1 MFEWNEI
8 VLVTR
13 KKFEA
18 GRELTVSEM
27 RGLDDLIATC
37 IIDDQVTES
46 GVIVTDFY
54 AYEFHPRPDS
64 YLADAFDDDPYYLC
78 RDLEEIEGDF
88 RKGGDDTYCYIV
100 YEMTSDDYEEAE
112 PMWSYMG
119 VLDTES
125 LALVS

>member
-1 MFEWNEI
+1 MWAWNEL

-13 KKFEA
+13 KKYEA
-18 GRELTVSEM
+18 GRELTISEM

-54 AYEFHPRPDS
+54 AYEFHPRPES
-64 YLADAFDDDPYYLC
+64 YLADAFDNDVDVLC
-78 RDLEEIEGDF
+78 RDLEEIESDF
-88 RKGGDDTYCYIV
+88 GKGGDDTYCYIV
-100 YEMTSDDYEEAE
+100 YEMTRDDYDEAE
-112 PMWSYMG
+112 PMWSYQG

-125 LALVS
+125 LVVMF